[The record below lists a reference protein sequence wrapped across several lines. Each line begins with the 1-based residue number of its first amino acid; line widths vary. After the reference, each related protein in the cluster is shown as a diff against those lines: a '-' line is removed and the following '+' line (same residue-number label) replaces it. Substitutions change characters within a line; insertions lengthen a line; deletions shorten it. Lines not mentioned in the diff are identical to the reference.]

1 MPDDKEPAAV
11 TAVAADTDKM
21 GDDDM
26 RAQQAVSVQETQ
38 DAAADASPEGEKGD
52 GSPSE
57 TPTAQETPQA
67 DPSRAAGPSG
77 VAEAAKPEAEEE
89 PPQVRGKEKFE
100 YPPSKAPAS
109 HGRVTAPV
117 AVPVSVVLVLILAL
131 GVMLFIISRQ
141 QASQKAF
148 LNEFQH
154 SMSQVAANLS
164 NVQPETGPAS
174 LGGASTP
181 ETLDDYSRLTKV
193 GSTLFRSGQYEE
205 AAKSYRAALKL
216 YPTGN
221 FSDEAHY
228 HLGLCLLKGAEPDE
242 AAKEFRAVVT
252 HTPGSR
258 YYARSAVEMS
268 ELLIQKKNFVQARRL
283 LYMVLGSRDR
293 LDADEREALERT
305 YYAIA
310 RCFEGEAETIEAM
323 YAGSVT
329 SLSAFLMDTP
339 EPGNRLESAS
349 ETPTRPTESR
359 AQLDSR
365 AGDAE

>member
-1 MPDDKEPAAV
+1 M
-11 TAVAADTDKM
+11 
-21 GDDDM
+21 
-26 RAQQAVSVQETQ
+26 
-38 DAAADASPEGEKGD
+38 
-52 GSPSE
+52 
-57 TPTAQETPQA
+57 
-67 DPSRAAGPSG
+67 
-77 VAEAAKPEAEEE
+77 
-89 PPQVRGKEKFE
+89 
-100 YPPSKAPAS
+100 
-109 HGRVTAPV
+109 
-117 AVPVSVVLVLILAL
+117 
-131 GVMLFIISRQ
+131 
-141 QASQKAF
+141 
-148 LNEFQH
+148 
-154 SMSQVAANLS
+154 AANLS

-323 YAGSVT
+323 HAGSVT

-349 ETPTRPTESR
+349 KTPTRPTESR